1 MKHEILFRI
10 VVTAPLNGVAMMVQD
25 GKDKLLPPL
34 ESSPDFL
41 VFEFPINVDM
51 SSGLPNFLGRF
62 AQGPKDVRF
71 VYVNSGKHAGQHDTC
86 WDRRAK
92 LSLMSITREQVER
105 AVKEG
110 SVIETRFPGVGR
122 DGGPTC
128 ASVRGPEW
136 KVVKK

>member
-34 ESSPDFL
+34 ESSASFL

-51 SSGLPNFLGRF
+51 RSGLPNFLGRF

-92 LSLMSITREQVER
+92 LSLMSITRQQIEQ

-128 ASVRGPEW
+128 ASVKGLEW
-136 KVVKK
+136 KVIKK